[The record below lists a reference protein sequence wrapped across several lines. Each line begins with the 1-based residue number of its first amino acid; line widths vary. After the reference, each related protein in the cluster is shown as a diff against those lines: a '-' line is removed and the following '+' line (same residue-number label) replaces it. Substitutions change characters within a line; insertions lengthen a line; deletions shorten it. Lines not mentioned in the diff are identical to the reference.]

1 MDGRGSTADLQP
13 WRAEHVAQGAKAS
26 AMAASGREQKEK
38 NGAGRGAAWGS
49 AGGFSGRP
57 GWEQGGARRRLEM
70 VDWWPALEEA
80 DGAGEDEPPEQT
92 GMSRHG
98 GKRPCSLRAASWNGE
113 REQRR
118 PTGAQGVWTSWLL
131 AELPAMGSREEG
143 TCAMGSGH
151 RASSQGSKG
160 ADQEP
165 AGERCHKGGSH
176 ERPLLRGEGADALV
190 FNRVGEGGKRRAGLG
205 G

>member
-1 MDGRGSTADLQP
+1 MDGRGSTVDLQP

-70 VDWWPALEEA
+70 GDWWPALEEA

-98 GKRPCSLRAASWNGE
+98 GKRPCA
-113 REQRR
+113 
-118 PTGAQGVWTSWLL
+118 LL
-131 AELPAMGSREEG
+131 HGMGSVGRGGQLEHREFG
-143 TCAMGSGH
+143 LHGCWP
-151 RASSQGSKG
+151 SSQQWGPGRRARAPWGLATERRAKG
-160 ADQEP
+160 ARAPTRNLQGKDATRE
-165 AGERCHKGGSH
+165 AAM
-176 ERPLLRGEGADALV
+176 RGPC
-190 FNRVGEGGKRRAGLG
+190 FVGKELTPWCSTV
-205 G
+205 

>member
-70 VDWWPALEEA
+70 VDWWPALEEE
-80 DGAGEDEPPEQT
+80 GAGSLELRLGAGHGGGRWRSAGGGRRTPST
-92 GMSRHG
+92 GAGGRSGAGRRGRLHARHG
-98 GKRPCSLRAASWNGE
+98 RKGALALVLPARRGQQGRKEARP
-113 REQRR
+113 
-118 PTGAQGVWTSWLL
+118 WLL
-131 AELPAMGSREEG
+131 LGARLGRE
-143 TCAMGSGH
+143 H
-151 RASSQGSKG
+151 
-160 ADQEP
+160 
-165 AGERCHKGGSH
+165 
-176 ERPLLRGEGADALV
+176 GEGAG
-190 FNRVGEGGKRRAGLG
+190 FHGEEVEEAMAAGRTPCWPP
-205 G
+205 

>member
-1 MDGRGSTADLQP
+1 MNRALEKIWASMGVAAARESRSRGR
-13 WRAEHVAQGAKAS
+13 RAI
-26 AMAASGREQKEK
+26 
-38 NGAGRGAAWGS
+38 AGRGRKGAGS
-49 AGGFSGRP
+49 WEGVGR
-57 GWEQGGARRRLEM
+57 GRHHGCWRRRAGKGS
-70 VDWWPALEEA
+70 ALEEA
-80 DGAGEDEPPEQT
+80 DGAGEDEPPEQI

-98 GKRPCSLRAASWNGE
+98 VKRPCSLHATSWNGE

>member
-1 MDGRGSTADLQP
+1 M
-13 WRAEHVAQGAKAS
+13 EEKAS
-26 AMAASGREQKEK
+26 APCARTGTERRNGGGKMEDAA
-38 NGAGRGAAWGS
+38 AGMPS
-49 AGGFSGRP
+49 AGSRG
-57 GWEQGGARRRLEM
+57 
-70 VDWWPALEEA
+70 PA
-80 DGAGEDEPPEQT
+80 
-92 GMSRHG
+92 
-98 GKRPCSLRAASWNGE
+98 
-113 REQRR
+113 
-118 PTGAQGVWTSWLL
+118 GAQGVWTPWLL
-131 AELPAMGSREEG
+131 VELPAMGSREEG

>member
-13 WRAEHVAQGAKAS
+13 WRAEHVAQEAKVS

-38 NGAGRGAAWGS
+38 KWSREGRYLGLGWGIFWAPWLGAGRS
-49 AGGFSGRP
+49 KTPAGD
-57 GWEQGGARRRLEM
+57 GGLVAGVGGGRRRRGRR
-70 VDWWPALEEA
+70 AT
-80 DGAGEDEPPEQT
+80 GANRDVAPWRKKT
-92 GMSRHG
+92 
-98 GKRPCSLRAASWNGE
+98 LRAASWNGE

-118 PTGAQGVWTSWLL
+118 PAGAQGVWTPWLL

>member
-1 MDGRGSTADLQP
+1 MAVGRAPSNGDYWRPQSRRGRWEGVGRGRHHGC
-13 WRAEHVAQGAKAS
+13 WMRRAGK
-26 AMAASGREQKEK
+26 G
-38 NGAGRGAAWGS
+38 
-49 AGGFSGRP
+49 
-57 GWEQGGARRRLEM
+57 
-70 VDWWPALEEA
+70 PALEEA

-92 GMSRHG
+92 GMTRHG

-118 PTGAQGVWTSWLL
+118 PAGAQGVWTPWLL

-190 FNRVGEGGKRRAGLG
+190 FNRVGQGGKRRAGLG